1 MVWVDGWRWWSVGEV
16 VGLKRWW
23 SVGKVVECWE
33 GGGVGKVVGLKRW
46 RRGLN
51 DRGMVGLEW
60 WGWDGSGMMGQ
71 INFMNDW
78 MEDNCIIISKHI
90 NPCISYVSS

>member
-1 MVWVDGWRWWSVGEV
+1 MEV
-16 VGLKRWW
+16 VECWGDGG
-23 SVGKVVECWE
+23 VEKVVECWE

-60 WGWDGSGMMGQ
+60 WGWDGSGMVGHK
-71 INFMNDW
+71 FH
-78 MEDNCIIISKHI
+78 E
-90 NPCISYVSS
+90 